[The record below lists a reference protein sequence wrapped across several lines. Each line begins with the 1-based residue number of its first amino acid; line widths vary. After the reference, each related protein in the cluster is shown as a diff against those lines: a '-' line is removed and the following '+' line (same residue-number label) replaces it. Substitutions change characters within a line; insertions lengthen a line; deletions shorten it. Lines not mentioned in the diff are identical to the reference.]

1 MGLQITVYHK
11 DSNIILIYVLLSFR
25 RQHRRQYPKTRSRNF
40 LSEIR
45 IASFCSSCPTDYF
58 YLLLQ
63 KGNGFVSEPAIL
75 VKRKSRPNQI
85 WSMEKLENKIIDM
98 REMYEERKSSGQPM
112 MVEDTDSWVCCC
124 CMAFADLLTSVK
136 TYDRFK
142 GQNYMHIDEYQKIHG
157 NNYSYVIKRN
167 VELSCIK

>member
-1 MGLQITVYHK
+1 MSVIK
-11 DSNIILIYVLLSFR
+11 DSIEDNIQKLDQEIFYL
-25 RQHRRQYPKTRSRNF
+25 K
-40 LSEIR
+40 SEF
-45 IASFCSSCPTDYF
+45 ASFCFNCPTDYF

-136 TYDRFK
+136 TCQIQRTKLHAYRFVPENSW
-142 GQNYMHIDEYQKIHG
+142 Q
-157 NNYSYVIKRN
+157 
-167 VELSCIK
+167 

>member
-1 MGLQITVYHK
+1 MEGKKPVLCFDAYIFCYAITIMGLQITLYHK
-11 DSNIILIYVLLSFR
+11 DSIILIYVLLPVR
-25 RQHRRQYPKTRSRNF
+25 RQHKRQYPKTRSRNI

-45 IASFCSSCPTDYF
+45 IASFCSNCLTDYF

-112 MVEDTDSWVCCC
+112 MVEDTDSWVCRC

-136 TYDRFK
+136 TYDRF
-142 GQNYMHIDEYQKIHG
+142 
-157 NNYSYVIKRN
+157 
-167 VELSCIK
+167 

>member
-1 MGLQITVYHK
+1 MYFCQL
-11 DSNIILIYVLLSFR
+11 R
-25 RQHRRQYPKTRSRNF
+25 RQHKRQYPKKLDQEIF

-45 IASFCSSCPTDYF
+45 IASFCSNCPTDYF

-112 MVEDTDSWVCCC
+112 MVEDTNSWVCRC

-136 TYDRFK
+136 TYDRF
-142 GQNYMHIDEYQKIHG
+142 
-157 NNYSYVIKRN
+157 
-167 VELSCIK
+167 